1 MVPMANVLEHL
12 QGANGGALLTPKF
25 QVPKIMWIIIYTIY
39 GKGVFIY
46 HRIMGIQFEVYYSCT
61 LSYHTIYWGNI
72 YIYIHI
78 HYLQHGWFQIPAPI
92 QAPTFDIARAAR
104 TRSKHRRKA

>member
-12 QGANGGALLTPKF
+12 QGANGGALLTPQF

-46 HRIMGIQFEVYYSCT
+46 HRIMGIQFKVYYSYT
-61 LSYHTIYWGNI
+61 LSYNTIYWGNI
-72 YIYIHI
+72 IGNIHI
-78 HYLQHGWFQIPAPI
+78 FIISNMVGSKSGLQSRPP
-92 QAPTFDIARAAR
+92 PLT
-104 TRSKHRRKA
+104 